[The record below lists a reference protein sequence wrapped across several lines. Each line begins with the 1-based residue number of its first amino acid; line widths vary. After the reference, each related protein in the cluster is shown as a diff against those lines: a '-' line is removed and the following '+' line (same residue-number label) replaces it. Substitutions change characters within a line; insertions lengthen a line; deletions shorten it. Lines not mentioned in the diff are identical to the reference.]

1 MARSLYFTAPH
12 RVDVRDETVRPP
24 LAGEVW
30 VETLASAISPGTEML
45 VYRGQA
51 PTELAVDETI
61 SALSGSFNF
70 PLKYGYAAVG
80 RVVEL
85 GADVDASWLN
95 RLVFAFNPHESHF
108 TAAAANLLPLPA
120 DVDVDTA
127 LFLPN
132 METAVNFLHDGAPLI
147 GERVAVFGQG
157 IVGLLTTSLL
167 ARMPLASLITFDR
180 YPLRRE
186 ASRSLGAHA
195 SLDPTEPVWK
205 MLNARVPAGVPSR
218 EDAVGEQL
226 TDLQADLTYELSGS
240 PATLDQAIAATG
252 FNGRIVIGSWYGQ
265 KRADLNLGGRFHRSR
280 IRLISSQVSTLAPEL
295 SGRWTKARRMETAW
309 QLLREV
315 KPARLITHRFPLAE
329 AAKAYELIDQ
339 HPEACIQVVLTY

>member
-1 MARSLYFTAPH
+1 MSRSLYFTAPH
-12 RVDVRDETVRPP
+12 RLEVRDETVRPP

-30 VETLASAISPGTEML
+30 VETMASAISPGTEML

-61 SALSGSFNF
+61 SALPGSFSF

-80 RVVEL
+80 RVTQL
-85 GADVDASWLN
+85 GPDVDSSWHG
-95 RLVFAFNPHESHF
+95 RLAFAFNPHESRF
-108 TAAAANLLPLPA
+108 VAAVAGLLPLPA

-167 ARMPLASLITFDR
+167 ARMPLAGLTTFDR

-186 ASRSLGAHA
+186 ASRSLGARA
-195 SLDPTEPVWK
+195 SLDPSEP
-205 MLNARVPAGVPSR
+205 
-218 EDAVGEQL
+218 
-226 TDLQADLTYELSGS
+226 TDLQADLAYELSGS
-240 PATLDQAIAATG
+240 PATLDQAIAAAG
-252 FNGRIVIGSWYGQ
+252 FDGRVVIGSWYGQ
-265 KRADLNLGGRFHRSR
+265 KRADVNLGGRFHRSR

-295 SGRWTKARRMETAW
+295 SGRWTKARRLEVAW

>member
-12 RVDVRDETVRPP
+12 RVEVRDETVRPP

-30 VETLASAISPGTEML
+30 VETTASAISPGTEML

-61 SALSGSFNF
+61 SALPGSFSF

-80 RVVEL
+80 RVAAL
-85 GADVDASWLN
+85 GPGVDASWLN

-108 TAAAANLLPLPA
+108 TAAAAGLLPLPV
-120 DVDVDTA
+120 DVDPDTA

-167 ARMPLASLITFDR
+167 ARMPLASLTTFDR

-195 SLDPTEPVWK
+195 SLDPSE
-205 MLNARVPAGVPSR
+205 
-218 EDAVGEQL
+218 L

-252 FNGRIVIGSWYGQ
+252 FDGRVIVGSWYGQ
-265 KRADLNLGGRFHRSR
+265 KHAGLNLGGRFHRSR

-295 SGRWTKARRMETAW
+295 SGRWTKARRMDVAW
-309 QLLREV
+309 QMLREV

-339 HPEACIQVVLTY
+339 RPETCIQVVLTY

>member
-1 MARSLYFTAPH
+1 MNRSLYFTAPH

-30 VETLASAISPGTEML
+30 VETTASAISPGTELL

-61 SALSGSFNF
+61 SALPGSFSF

-80 RVVEL
+80 RVAAL
-85 GADVDASWLN
+85 GPDVDESWLN

-132 METAVNFLHDGAPLI
+132 METAVNFLHDGAPLV

-167 ARMPLASLITFDR
+167 AQMPLANLTTFDR

-195 SLDPTEPVWK
+195 SLDPSEP
-205 MLNARVPAGVPSR
+205 
-218 EDAVGEQL
+218 

-252 FNGRIVIGSWYGQ
+252 FDGRVIIGSWYGQ

-295 SGRWTKARRMETAW
+295 SGRWTKARRMEVAW

-339 HPEACIQVVLTY
+339 RPETCIQVVLTY

>member
-1 MARSLYFTAPH
+1 EL
-12 RVDVRDETVRPP
+12 
-24 LAGEVW
+24 
-30 VETLASAISPGTEML
+30 L

-61 SALSGSFNF
+61 SALPGLFSF

-80 RVVEL
+80 RVAAL
-85 GADVDASWLN
+85 GPDVDESWLN

-132 METAVNFLHDGAPLI
+132 METAVNFLHDGAPLV

-167 ARMPLASLITFDR
+167 AQMPLANLTTFDR

-195 SLDPTEPVWK
+195 SLDPSEP
-205 MLNARVPAGVPSR
+205 
-218 EDAVGEQL
+218 

-252 FNGRIVIGSWYGQ
+252 CAGRVIIGSWYGQ

-295 SGRWTKARRMETAW
+295 SGRWTKARRMEVAW

-339 HPEACIQVVLTY
+339 RPETCIQVVLTY

>member
-1 MARSLYFTAPH
+1 MNRSLYFTAPH

-30 VETLASAISPGTEML
+30 VETTASAISPGTELL

-61 SALSGSFNF
+61 SALPGLFSF

-80 RVVEL
+80 RVAAL
-85 GADVDASWLN
+85 GPDVDESWLN

-132 METAVNFLHDGAPLI
+132 METAVNFLHDGAPLV

-167 ARMPLASLITFDR
+167 AQMPLANLTTFDR

-195 SLDPTEPVWK
+195 SLDPSEP
-205 MLNARVPAGVPSR
+205 
-218 EDAVGEQL
+218 

-252 FNGRIVIGSWYGQ
+252 FDGRVIIGSWYGQ

-295 SGRWTKARRMETAW
+295 SGRWTKARRMEVAW

-339 HPEACIQVVLTY
+339 RPETCIQVVLTY